1 MREPGGLREGGIG
14 AGLHTALLF
23 RLPCPGYLS
32 NLGGYMNPFES
43 YGIEHLSASTC
54 NMFASSPA
62 MFVLTKVMKR
72 PNVVGAAAH
81 RGTAVEEG
89 VAAGLMDRNL
99 DPLQCAGIA
108 LDRFKTLTA
117 LCGDSRLEKERDSV
131 PMMVDQALKALR
143 PYGVPS
149 SMQGEIR
156 YEIEGL
162 AVPFIG
168 FYDFEWNDGK
178 ILVDLK
184 TTHALQS
191 QISNSHA
198 RQLALYHAARGGQSD
213 AQIAYVTP
221 KKYGVYRLENAADHV
236 KALARIGFAIQKFL
250 SVSKDPGELASLVAP
265 DVDSFYFAD
274 PLARKA
280 AFDVWGV

>member
-1 MREPGGLREGGIG
+1 
-14 AGLHTALLF
+14 
-23 RLPCPGYLS
+23 
-32 NLGGYMNPFES
+32 MNSFES
-43 YGIEHLSASTC
+43 HGIEHLSASTC

-62 MFVLTKVMKR
+62 MFVLTKVLKR

-81 RGTAVEEG
+81 RGSAVEDG
-89 VAAGLMDRNL
+89 VTAGLLDRSL
-99 DPLQCAGIA
+99 DVLQCAGIA
-108 LDRFKTLTA
+108 LDKFKTLTA
-117 LCGDSRLEKERDSV
+117 LCGDPRLEKEQGAV
-131 PMMVDQALKALR
+131 PMMVEQALNALR
-143 PYGVPS
+143 PYGVPTS
-149 SMQGEIR
+149 TQGEIR
-156 YEIEGL
+156 FEVEGL
-162 AVPFIG
+162 SVPFIG

-191 QISNSHA
+191 QTSNSHA
-198 RQLALYHAARGGQSD
+198 RQLALYHAARGSQSD

-236 KALARIGFAIQKFL
+236 KALSKIGLSIQKFL
-250 SVSKDPGELASLVAP
+250 SITKDPDELASLVVP

-274 PLARKA
+274 PLTRKA

>member
-1 MREPGGLREGGIG
+1 
-14 AGLHTALLF
+14 
-23 RLPCPGYLS
+23 
-32 NLGGYMNPFES
+32 MNAFES
-43 YGIEHLSASTC
+43 HGIEHLSASTC

-62 MFVLTKVMKR
+62 MFVLTKVLKK
-72 PNVVGAAAH
+72 PNIVGAAAH
-81 RGTAVEEG
+81 RGTAVEDG
-89 VAAGLMDRNL
+89 IAAGLRDHSL

-108 LDRFKTLTA
+108 LDKFKILTA
-117 LCGDSRLEKERDSV
+117 LSGDSRVEKEQVAV
-131 PMMVDQALKALR
+131 PEMVKQGLQALR
-143 PYGVPS
+143 PYGVPT

-156 YEIEGL
+156 FEVEGL

-168 FYDFEWNDGK
+168 FYDFEWGNGK
-178 ILVDLK
+178 VLVDLK

-191 QISNSHA
+191 QISNAHA
-198 RQLALYHAARGGQSD
+198 RQLALYHAARGSQSD

-236 KALARIGFAIQKFL
+236 KALSKIGLSIQKFL
-250 SVSKDPGELASLVAP
+250 SITKDPGELASLVVP

-274 PLARKA
+274 PLTRKA

>member
-1 MREPGGLREGGIG
+1 
-14 AGLHTALLF
+14 
-23 RLPCPGYLS
+23 
-32 NLGGYMNPFES
+32 MNPFES

-62 MFVLTKVMKR
+62 MFVLTKVLKR

-81 RGTAVEEG
+81 RGSAVEEG
-89 VAAGLMDRNL
+89 IAAGLKDHSL

-108 LDRFKTLTA
+108 LDKFKTLTA
-117 LCGDSRLEKERDSV
+117 LSGDPRLEKEQAAV
-131 PMMVDQALKALR
+131 PEMVKQGLQALR

-149 SMQGEIR
+149 AMQGEIR
-156 YEIEGL
+156 YEINGI

-168 FYDFEWNDGK
+168 FFDFEWDNGNRK
-178 ILVDLK
+178 ILIDLK
-184 TTHALQS
+184 TTHAIQS

-198 RQLALYHAARGGQSD
+198 RQLALYHAAMGGQSD
-213 AQIAYVTP
+213 PQIAYVSP
-221 KKYGVYRLENAADHV
+221 KKHAIYRLENPSEHV
-236 KALARIGFAIQKFL
+236 RALLKIGYSIQKFL
-250 SVSKDPGELASLVAP
+250 SISKDPEELASLVVP

-274 PLARKA
+274 PLTRKA